1 MSDNANRI
9 SDKNLWVD
17 NKIGATD
24 AVLYDVREAPFEIY
38 GLYSPLTEPEFKR
51 MPDEVAATVSK
62 EVAILA
68 RNTAGGRVR
77 FSSDSMYVAI
87 SAEMYAIAR
96 VPHMPLSGSAGFDL
110 YIDVEGEGSRFRK
123 TFMPAYNM
131 TDGYEFKIDFYEKK
145 MRHFTINFPSYSG
158 VKNLRVALQKDATV
172 APGLKYR
179 NSLPVVYYG
188 SSITQGACASRPGN
202 NYQNIISRRLNLD
215 YLNFGFSGAGKAEEP
230 MLDYLASLPMMA
242 FVCDYDHNASN
253 PDYLRKTH
261 LNVYK
266 KIRAAHPDIPFIMI
280 SRSDFDCAYDENI
293 LRRDVIIDTYR
304 YARAQGDRNVYYIDG
319 ASVYRGPYSEMC
331 TIDGVHPG
339 DLGFALIADAIGA
352 ELVRALTQN
361 NI

>member
-1 MSDNANRI
+1 MAQNHTVT
-9 SDKNLWVD
+9 DKNLWVD
-17 NKIGATD
+17 NSIGETD
-24 AVLYDVREAPFEIY
+24 AVLYDVRERPFEIY

-51 MPDEVAATVSK
+51 MPDDIAASVSPEVAT
-62 EVAILA
+62 LA
-68 RNTAGGRVR
+68 RNTAGGRIR

-87 SAEMYAIAR
+87 RAEMYEICR

-110 YIDVEGEGSRFRK
+110 YIDVPGEGSRFRK
-123 TFMPAYNM
+123 SFMPSYQM
-131 TDGYEFKIDFYEKK
+131 KDGYESKISFYEKK
-145 MRHFTINFPSYSG
+145 MRYFTINLPPYSG
-158 VKNLRVALQKDATV
+158 VKNLQIALQKGATV
-172 APGLKYR
+172 GEGLKYR
-179 NSLPVVYYG
+179 NELPVVFYG

-202 NYQNIISRRLNLD
+202 SYQNILSRRLNLD

-242 FVCDYDHNASN
+242 FVCDYDHNAGTVE
-253 PDYLRKTH
+253 YLRNTH

-266 KIRAAHPDIPFIMI
+266 KIRAAHPDIPFVMI

-304 YARAQGDRNVYYIDG
+304 YARAQGDRNVYYVDG
-319 ASVYRGPYSEMC
+319 ASIYRGPYAEMC

-352 ELVRALTQN
+352 ELSRAFTQN
-361 NI
+361 KI